1 MGAYVFSSK
10 KNIRRKG
17 FAMAE
22 AVAALFI
29 VCFAIALVAGLAT
42 QVTNLGKSTRQTAAV
57 VELRNKN
64 NAITR
69 NTDDWMSK
77 MRSSLATNGIY
88 AACLPHNGASSSVYK
103 CPAPD
108 NSILDRD
115 AELKR
120 IAGTQLHVVS
130 APIVDMLG
138 DTLAGAED
146 APLYLDLDGRPC
158 SDATASTRCP
168 LKSTGYFFRTNPL
181 TNANPGD
188 VRFVVKV
195 ERNAL
200 AVQSTANSTPV
211 KTQYLSID
219 VGSQWLNVGGFCPSG
234 TLLLGYLN
242 GSPYCVNPAKTCAAG
257 KISLG
262 LDAAGAPICQTPPTC
277 DKSGIAL
284 DSKTNTLV
292 CSLNTPCEN
301 SQIFLGYFS
310 GTGTPMCSSANL
322 SCSSGSVQVG
332 MKEVSGKLEA
342 SCELLPSCKDSE
354 KIAYDGTKFQCQN
367 ASLASTCL
375 AGEVVVGINTDGSAK
390 CEASELSSND
400 LTCPDGQVM
409 YGLNKD
415 GSVKCRD
422 EATRTIAG
430 TAGTTGAT
438 GAAGATGATGTTTTQ
453 GSLSC
458 KDFDNPT
465 KSVSGTQKALCGNGI
480 NAWLYTP
487 TGQMT
492 AQKYCE
498 ENGYEIGVIREDH
511 YNASTYQT
519 AYYDSGY
526 SSATPDASSV
536 WREGACVSKV
546 KSLRC
551 CKSGGAG
558 ASPSPAVLYSK
569 GTGHIPQNN
578 QMSNSSKWI
587 DMADATLLLTTAG
600 YMGGAGGTGSGILI
614 TKDAS
619 GVWHANMSQNN
630 YFWEGVVPTYPA
642 QACLYQPGY
651 NPPGNTSN
659 PPYACVSASG
669 NVLKFSTNGGF
680 NFSYTK
686 M

>member
-1 MGAYVFSSK
+1 MGACVFSSK

-103 CPAPD
+103 CPAPN

-138 DTLAGAED
+138 DTLAGTED

-158 SDATASTRCP
+158 TDATASTRCP

-188 VRFVVKV
+188 IRFVVKV

-200 AVQSTANSTPV
+200 AVQTTANTTPV
-211 KTQYLSID
+211 KNQYLSID

-242 GSPYCVNPAKTCAAG
+242 GTPYCVNPAKTCAAG

-310 GTGTPMCSSANL
+310 GTGTPMCSSTTL

-342 SCELLPSCKDSE
+342 SCEKLPSCKDSE

-390 CEASELSSND
+390 CEASEISSND

-430 TAGTTGAT
+430 TTGAT
-438 GAAGATGATGTTTTQ
+438 GAAGATGASGASGTTIADATN
-453 GSLSC
+453 SFNLSC
-458 KDFDNPT
+458 RTAESGSPSQLAYAYCNEEET
-465 KSVSGTQKALCGNGI
+465 RTGGGCNTNTSGTF
-480 NAWLYTP
+480 AWLY
-487 TGQMT
+487 
-492 AQKYCE
+492 
-498 ENGYEIGVIREDH
+498 
-511 YNASTYQT
+511 
-519 AYYDSGY
+519 
-526 SSATPDASSV
+526 
-536 WREGACVSKV
+536 
-546 KSLRC
+546 
-551 CKSGGAG
+551 
-558 ASPSPAVLYSK
+558 
-569 GTGHIPQNN
+569 
-578 QMSNSSKWI
+578 SNSPHDHNDGRKGWYCSSGS
-587 DMADATLLLTTAG
+587 TGTLTTAYAICCKGNVANTTPPKVLTSKFGSNRRCANDDWISACGFVPNKAWNYNVCYTRGHAAYYGWNLIWNVSEKG
-600 YMGGAGGTGSGILI
+600 YKNSAFAAGGGEIW
-614 TKDAS
+614 
-619 GVWHANMSQNN
+619 GVDVICA
-630 YFWEGVVPTYPA
+630 E
-642 QACLYQPGY
+642 
-651 NPPGNTSN
+651 
-659 PPYACVSASG
+659 
-669 NVLKFSTNGGF
+669 
-680 NFSYTK
+680 
-686 M
+686 